1 MLGDKYQEGSMKW
14 VPWEHWA
21 IKLCLEVWE
30 AFTDEVASEW
40 EFEGGSGQMPEGR
53 HLVLLSHVLHDCIY
67 NQWCFRQPFQED
79 LLLYYFTW
87 NKIPSQIVQTQLDS
101 LSYHLFFY

>member
-1 MLGDKYQEGSMKW
+1 MIVLNTLIGRPSCSGG
-14 VPWEHWA
+14 
-21 IKLCLEVWE
+21 VWE

-67 NQWCFRQPFQED
+67 NQ
-79 LLLYYFTW
+79 
-87 NKIPSQIVQTQLDS
+87 
-101 LSYHLFFY
+101 